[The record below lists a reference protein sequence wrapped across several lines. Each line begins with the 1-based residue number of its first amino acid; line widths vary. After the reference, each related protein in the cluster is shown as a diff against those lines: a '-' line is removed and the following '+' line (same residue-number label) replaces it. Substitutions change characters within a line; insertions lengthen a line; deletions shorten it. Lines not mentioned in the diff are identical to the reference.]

1 MLQTFFS
8 FLIIA
13 SFSITSLWA
22 RSTIV
27 VEREFDAFRPDP
39 GSFVSKSVQFLKTL
53 RDKDDII
60 AILNKGD
67 GVHGFNKKNRKLT
80 DVEAKIALNAL
91 LFAKKNSPGVFPFI
105 EKIDNFGSDAIKR
118 HRHFVKVAWRL
129 LDPKLGHIGEGTD
142 FEKDDRSY
150 RNFRAIV
157 REEVKF
163 ENSNFYT
170 YGPYVGEGGV
180 YIDNG
185 VGKTKQYGLELGRVP
200 YFHAYDPLQFEA
212 GEATISS
219 TVRFKL
225 PTPLMRQ
232 FLPAAIKGLI
242 TGIPDTDLDIF
253 VVSQDLPWKA
263 DVDILH
269 RPQYWLDPIAPFAE
283 ESYNHA
289 FDVTL
294 SSHPTP
300 VGRTISHAEG
310 PISDSVNTHTMATEC
325 DPNQIVSSGLTPSAG
340 GVLNEKRGQNFT
352 FFTLTRV
359 NGVAANQPERA
370 RIQGPGRHALTLHL
384 MLNRAGKTE
393 IGNIAQ
399 TLSQLGASKIYHLSE
414 LFDADPTLNKL
425 YRFGF

>member
-13 SFSITSLWA
+13 SSSITSLWA

-27 VEREFDAFRPDP
+27 VEREFDAFRHER
-39 GSFVSKSVQFLKTL
+39 GSPVSKSVQFLKTL

-67 GVHGFNKKNRKLT
+67 GVHGFSKRKAT
-80 DVEAKIALNAL
+80 DAEAKIALNAL
-91 LFAKKNSPGVFPFI
+91 LFAKKNSPNAFPFI
-105 EKIDNFGSDAIKR
+105 EKIDSFGSDAVKR

-129 LDPKLGHIGEGTD
+129 LDPRLGHVGEGTD
-142 FEKDDRSY
+142 FEKDDRGY
-150 RNFRAIV
+150 RNFRTLV
-157 REEVKF
+157 REHVKF
-163 ENSNFYT
+163 ENTSFYT
-170 YGPYVGEGGV
+170 YGPYVGEGGI

-185 VGKTKQYGLELGRVP
+185 VGKTKQYGLELARAP

-225 PTPLMRQ
+225 PTTSMRQ

-242 TGIPDTDLDIF
+242 TGIPDANLDIF

-263 DVDILH
+263 DVDILY
-269 RPQYWLDPIAPFAE
+269 RPQYWLDPIAPFE
-283 ESYNHA
+283 QEGYDHA
-289 FDVTL
+289 FHVSL

-300 VGRTISHAEG
+300 VGITISHAEG
-310 PISDSVNTHTMATEC
+310 PISDGVNSHTEAGT
-325 DPNQIVSSGLTPSAG
+325 NWIVSSGPTPSAG

-352 FFTLTRV
+352 FFTLTKV
-359 NGVAANQPERA
+359 NAVTQYQPA
-370 RIQGPGRHALTLHL
+370 SGRIQGPERHALTLHL
-384 MLNRAGKTE
+384 ILNSAGKTKT
-393 IGNIAQ
+393 GNIAQ

-414 LFDADPTLNKL
+414 LLDNDATLNRL